1 MIFGIESSDRKV
13 ILLRLVG
20 FVCERNAHAMAA
32 VDSGSGGS
40 KSTSQNDI
48 TTSALM
54 ILSEINQKYPREM
67 KQNGLQ
73 ILVSAILRKK
83 IFFCFLNTSLNDFV
97 SFSAFN

>member
-20 FVCERNAHAMAA
+20 FVCERNAHAMAS

-73 ILVSAILRKK
+73 ILVRLL
-83 IFFCFLNTSLNDFV
+83 F
-97 SFSAFN
+97 